1 MAQTSNKTETLDIRK
16 APKFLPFMA
25 TGTVFGAALG
35 AILYFLIPQ
44 ENRTAQDIFGY
55 LFVFL
60 AFLGFAGGTFLA
72 VVLDAVSRARIKQVE
87 ATKLKG

>member
-1 MAQTSNKTETLDIRK
+1 MAKTTQKTETLDIRK

-25 TGTVFGAALG
+25 TGTFFGAALG
-35 AILYFLIPQ
+35 AIFYFLIPQ
-44 ENRTAQDIFGY
+44 ENRTEQDIFGY
-55 LFVFL
+55 LFVFV
-60 AFLGFAGGTFLA
+60 AFLGFALGTFVA